1 MSNQQKIDEA
11 ISTLEQAMQALKD
24 RLGGLDSNVEV
35 EI

>member
-24 RLGGLDSNVEV
+24 LGFLTEGDE
-35 EI
+35 E